1 MWADRRTLRTNYF
14 HILILDVLL
23 CIEIAPKDRSRSA
36 WVSSVHFA
44 KSSLAFIVGKVEK
57 SDDCVSRS
65 VSSFVLPGEML
76 LRDNGSC
83 PDRAIHHPSEFT
95 LTSVCSR
102 RVRRLCHYVV
112 NLRYFE
118 MCILIVITMSSIAL
132 AAEDP
137 VQANAPRNNV
147 SHTDLVNN
155 HLTKLHRTVLLNK
168 EAGA

>member
-1 MWADRRTLRTNYF
+1 MQFTKR
-14 HILILDVLL
+14 
-23 CIEIAPKDRSRSA
+23 
-36 WVSSVHFA
+36 
-44 KSSLAFIVGKVEK
+44 SLAFIVGKVEK
-57 SDDCVSRS
+57 SDDHVSRS
-65 VSSFVLPGEML
+65 VSSFVLPSETL
-76 LRDNGSC
+76 LRDNVSC
-83 PDRAIHHPSEFT
+83 PDRVIPRPSEFRC
-95 LTSVCSR
+95 TSVCSR

-168 EAGA
+168 EASA

>member
-1 MWADRRTLRTNYF
+1 MWADCRTLRTNYF

-23 CIEIAPKDRSRSA
+23 CIKIAPKDRTRSA
-36 WVSSVHFA
+36 WVSSMQFT

-57 SDDCVSRS
+57 SDDRVSRS
-65 VSSFVLPGEML
+65 VSSFVLPSETQ
-76 LRDNGSC
+76 LRDNVC
-83 PDRAIHHPSEFT
+83 PDRVIHHPSEFT

-168 EAGA
+168 EASV